1 MNNAFDLFK
10 AMCAIFF
17 CQGAWTTEMSVTGV
31 AEVDAAIP
39 QYWADS
45 ILMDGNRESFWGSLS
60 GKEGSGMPIIDK
72 TGPLK
77 QKGDTLT
84 INTIAQLFGAG
95 VTGQS
100 VLKGNEEDIVIG
112 SINVTCDV
120 VRHAVAVGRKATKQ
134 ANFDVVQTVKSA
146 LTKWMTRRMDTDAFN
161 TILATTQEIIYANS
175 KTSIAGLNETD
186 GDFFGPYEIS
196 LIRNALIR
204 KGAAPISMK
213 KQNGRTIPV
222 YGAVFSE
229 IDEQRLYQNSGFR
242 QELRDALDRF
252 KGDNNHPIF
261 SGVIGVYNNVL
272 LYPYYS
278 NLSLPQGTPLR
289 PECQVQVTLV
299 TAATTVVVG
308 ATPTTGVTPNYTEF
322 FASSGSLQIDDEI
335 MSYSAKTNN
344 SFTTVTRAVSSTTAV
359 QHSQYALVTQRN
371 VSNIIGFGAEAL
383 CRAIGDSPEPVGEK
397 DDYGEQVGLGIRAY
411 YGQSLKTDARLG
423 RATNI
428 VVLKAFSKNPGTI

>member
-1 MNNAFDLFK
+1 MKNILYCFK
-10 AMCAIFF
+10 ALRAILF
-17 CQGAWTTEMSVTGV
+17 CQYAWTTEMAVTGV

-45 ILMDGNRESFWGSLS
+45 ILMDGNRQSFWGSLS
-60 GKEGSGMPIIDK
+60 GKEGSGMPVIDK
-72 TGPLK
+72 TGALK
-77 QKGDTLT
+77 QKGDTMT
-84 INTIAQLFGAG
+84 INTFAQLFGSG

-112 SINVTCDV
+112 TVNVTCDV

-134 ANFDVVQTVKSA
+134 ANFDLVKTVQAA
-146 LTKWMTRRMDTDAFN
+146 LTSWMGRRMDTDAFN
-161 TILATTQEIIYANS
+161 TILANTQEVIYANG
-175 KTSIAGLNETD
+175 KTTAAGLNETD

-204 KGAAPISMK
+204 KGATPLATR
-213 KQNGRTIPV
+213 KQNGRVIPL

-229 IDEQRLYQNSGFR
+229 IDEQRLYQNSAFR
-242 QELRDALDRF
+242 QELRDSLERF
-252 KGDNNHPIF
+252 KQGGNHPLFDGI
-261 SGVIGVYNNVL
+261 IGVSNNVL

-289 PECQVQVTLV
+289 PECMVQVTLT
-299 TAATTVVVG
+299 TAATTLVVG
-308 ATPTTGVTPNYTEF
+308 ATPTTGATPNYTEF
-322 FASSGSLQIDDEI
+322 FASSGSLQIVDEI
-335 MSYSAKTNN
+335 ISYTGKTNN
-344 SFTTVTRAVSSTTAV
+344 SFTTLTRGASSTTAA
-359 QHSQYALVTQRN
+359 QQSQYALVTQRN
-371 VSNIIGFGAEAL
+371 VSSIIGFGAEAL

-411 YGQSLKTDARLG
+411 YGQTLKTDARLG

-428 VVLKAFSKNPGTI
+428 VILKALSKNPGTI